1 MVFSTVSGV
10 PVQFSKYL
18 ISAGASQGTALGTE
32 EEAKTTGVSRR
43 ETRLLPRPLGG
54 AAGEASGCRK
64 GRTQGTP
71 VELRTVSFPSCVAP
85 SLPSSPPPFFFS
97 FCFFYFFLLFLKG
110 TVSGL
115 FPHAPGRL
123 SAACTTS
130 PSLLFLPHIFDE
142 LASATSTAFGMVSI
156 VRVVTRRKVAFVL
169 IMRTV
174 SLGVRAGGKNEG
186 KGIWDRR
193 PARVLRGEVLRV
205 LQRGGR

>member
-1 MVFSTVSGV
+1 ML
-10 PVQFSKYL
+10 SKEPRW
-18 ISAGASQGTALGTE
+18 ALRR
-32 EEAKTTGVSRR
+32 KQTTGVSRR

-54 AAGEASGCRK
+54 AAGEASGCRQ

-71 VELRTVSFPSCVAP
+71 VELRTVSFPSCVSP
-85 SLPSSPPPFFFS
+85 SLPSSTPLFS
-97 FCFFYFFLLFLKG
+97 FLFVSFISFFLLFLKG

-142 LASATSTAFGMVSI
+142 LASATSTASGMVSI

-174 SLGVRAGGKNEG
+174 SLGVRAGGKKEG

>member
-18 ISAGASQGTALGTE
+18 ISAGAFQGTVLGTE
-32 EEAKTTGVSRR
+32 EEAETTGVSRR

-71 VELRTVSFPSCVAP
+71 VELRS
-85 SLPSSPPPFFFS
+85 FFS
-97 FCFFYFFLLFLKG
+97 FLRFSFPTLLSPPLFSFLFVSFISFFLLFLRG

-142 LASATSTAFGMVSI
+142 LASATSTASGMVSI

-174 SLGVRAGGKNEG
+174 SLGVRAGGKKEG
-186 KGIWDRR
+186 KRIWDR
-193 PARVLRGEVLRV
+193 P
-205 LQRGGR
+205 QRGCSEERY